1 MSRVN
6 EIARYFKLCAEASLA
21 PAPADEEDW
30 RKEEREKGLAV
41 RLYL

>member
-1 MSRVN
+1 VLRLPLL
-6 EIARYFKLCAEASLA
+6 RHLL
-21 PAPADEEDW
+21 DEEDW